1 MNFMVVL
8 VIGGC
13 QANHYNPEDGCKAC
27 PSGRINPANAE
38 DTWYAFQCR
47 CNIGF
52 ESTKDGY
59 QGAPDYPCNQC
70 KKGTYQNEE
79 TIAKNSCKEPIGC
92 LPNKEKTACTLCPG
106 GGVPDPDPD
115 NILSAQYGCIN
126 IQCSSGSGV
135 VSVNSQGGCEDGMY
149 KCDDKCA
156 VSFEFAY
163 STLQRVKYLI
173 LFFSSFFSL
182 FFSVPQIFFILFSPC
197 YRNAH
202 EASS

>member
-1 MNFMVVL
+1 MLSFLGTSSFRKNDPGRNNRRRMNQSINEKFLLLLIMNFMVRL

-13 QANHYNPEDGCKAC
+13 QANHYGPENGCKAC

-38 DTWYAFQCR
+38 DTWYAYECR
-47 CNIGF
+47 CNKGF
-52 ESTKDGY
+52 ESANDPGY

-70 KKGTYQNEE
+70 KKGMYQNEE

-92 LPNKEKTACTLCPG
+92 LPNRERTACTLCPG

-115 NILSAQYGCIN
+115 KILSAQYGCIN

-135 VSVNSQGGCEDGMY
+135 VGVNSQGGCEDGMY

-156 VSFEFAY
+156 VSF
-163 STLQRVKYLI
+163 LNLLI
-173 LFFSSFFSL
+173 
-182 FFSVPQIFFILFSPC
+182 
-197 YRNAH
+197 
-202 EASS
+202 